1 MNESESSRVPS
12 APSASVAPS
21 TSELTIRAAVLGLL
35 LSAVLAAA
43 NAYLGLFA
51 GMTVSASI
59 PAAVISMGLMRVVGG
74 SILENNLVQTA
85 ASAGESAA
93 AGAIFTLPA
102 LIMLGS
108 WTRFPWLDCC
118 LLIGTGGILGV
129 LYTIFLRRPLVVEG
143 DLPFPEGQ
151 ATAQVLLAGHQ
162 VAKRDPSAAPLA
174 GDHKDRNLVALIW
187 GASFGALFK
196 LLESGLLACR
206 GVLEGAWQAGGS
218 TFYLG
223 TSASPALVAVGYI
236 VGLRIALLVCIGG
249 LINWLC
255 VIPFVTHGIETS
267 DPLKLAWT
275 VWSQKTRYLGVGAMT
290 FCGLYTVFEVRKTVV
305 YAAKE
310 GFASLLGVRQKPV
323 DEARDLPFV
332 VILAGIVGSGLVLV
346 WLFAQYLPSLTSSI
360 LVVITVLLISFL
372 FSAVAAYMAGLLGS
386 SNNPVSGVTIATIVL
401 VALVL
406 MAARVEPSIGAMTT
420 IFVGSVVCTAAAIG
434 GDNMQ
439 DLKAGHLL
447 KASPRNQQ
455 VMQLGGVIVASFVL
469 GPILQLLMESSGFG
483 EPTPEHV
490 RPLMAPQATLMAAVA
505 RGMFGGEL
513 PWHYMIAGLALGVSF
528 FVLDLSLK
536 LRNSTL
542 RTPPL
547 ALALGL
553 YLPLELSAPVLLGGL
568 AAAWSKRQVREKS
581 EDVSEQENAVVPGTL
596 LSAGLITGEAL
607 MGVLLATAVITLGG
621 LDRFQLGWHSATLS
635 VVLFGAVLLRLIK
648 SGS

>member
-1 MNESESSRVPS
+1 MSTSKSPSSS
-12 APSASVAPS
+12 
-21 TSELTIRAAVLGLL
+21 SELTFRAAILGLF

-59 PAAVISMGLMRVVGG
+59 PAAVISMGLMRAVGG

-129 LYTIFLRRPLVVEG
+129 LYTIFLRRPLIIEG

-151 ATAQVLLAGHQ
+151 ATAQVLLAGHANANVEQ
-162 VAKRDPSAAPLA
+162 EPLA
-174 GDHKDRNLVALIW
+174 TGERDRNLGALIW

-196 LLESGLLACR
+196 FLESGLLACR
-206 GVLEGAWQAGGS
+206 GVLEGALQIGGS

-249 LINWLC
+249 IINWLC
-255 VIPFVTHGIETS
+255 VIPFVTHGMETN
-267 DPLKLAWT
+267 DPLQLAWS

-290 FCGLYTVFEVRKTVV
+290 FCGLYTVFDVRKTVIQ
-305 YAAKE
+305 AARD
-310 GFASLLGVRQKPV
+310 GFSSLVGSRPQPT
-323 DEARDLPFV
+323 DDARDLPFS
-332 VILAGIVGSGLVLV
+332 VILAGILGSALVLV
-346 WLFAQYLPSLTSSI
+346 WLFSQHLPSMISSI
-360 LVVITVLLISFL
+360 LVVLAVLLISFL
-372 FSAVAAYMAGLLGS
+372 FSAVAAHMAGLLGS

-401 VALVL
+401 IALVL
-406 MAARVEPSIGAMTT
+406 MVAQVEASIGAMTT
-420 IFVGSVVCTAAAIG
+420 ILVGSVVCSAAAIG

-439 DLKAGHLL
+439 DLKAGHVL
-447 KASPRNQQ
+447 KASPLKQQ
-455 VMQLGGVIVASFVL
+455 VVQLGGVIAAALVL
-469 GPILQLLMESSGFG
+469 GPVLQLLMESSGFG
-483 EPTPEHV
+483 EPTAEHP

-513 PWHYMIAGLALGVSF
+513 PWNYLIAGVALGVGF
-528 FVLDLSLK
+528 FLLDLSLK
-536 LRNSTL
+536 LRQSKL

-553 YLPLELSAPVLLGGL
+553 YLPLQLSAPVLLGGI
-568 AAAWSKRQVREKS
+568 AAALSTRGAK
-581 EDVSEQENAVVPGTL
+581 QENASLPGTL

-607 MGVLLATAVITLGG
+607 MGVLLAAAVLSLGG
-621 LDRFQLGWHSATLS
+621 LNSIQLAWQSASLS
-635 VVLFGAVLLRLIK
+635 LIMLGLVLFRLIK
-648 SGS
+648 KGAAPRA